1 MPSHKSL
8 IPDPLEDLKQQAI
21 NYLPGIGPA
30 RAKMLEAELGI
41 KTWHDLL
48 YTFPYKHIDRS
59 RLYKI
64 SELTSEM
71 PFVQVMGQFLSF
83 EEAGEGRKHRLT
95 GHFWDGEMFL
105 DVTWFQGIKFIKQSV
120 KVRKDYILFGRP
132 SIYGGRLCVNHPDLD
147 NPEQMTLSKMSM
159 QPYYSTTDRMKKAGM
174 TSRTMERFTS
184 ALFSKLTWTLPETLP
199 KYLTERLHLMPLDKA
214 LRAAHYP
221 SSADELAAANM
232 RLKFE
237 ELFFIQLVIMSYARK
252 RQQERV
258 GRRFTRVGELFNTFY
273 RKYLPFPLTEAQKR
287 VIREM
292 HADMKSGRQMNRLLQ
307 GDVGSGKTLVA
318 LMIMLIAIDNG
329 CQSCIMAPT
338 EILAEQH
345 LQTFRNFLKN
355 MPVHVELLTGNIKGK
370 KRAAIEAGLL
380 DGSVNIL
387 IGTHAV
393 IEDNVQ
399 FRNLGLVII
408 DEQHRFGV
416 AQRAKLWEKKPAP
429 SPDPSPEE
437 EGRFASE
444 SLPPRGW
451 EVGGGLPHVLVM
463 TATPIPRTLA
473 MTVYGDL
480 DVSVIDELPPGRK
493 PVRTM
498 HIYDNQPEQLYRGVI
513 REIEAGHQVYFVYP
527 LVKESEKLDLKNVQ
541 DEYAHL
547 KEVFPQYKISMVH
560 GKMKPSEKDA
570 EMQKFVSGETQI
582 LVATTVIEVGVNVP
596 NASVMI
602 IQNAERFGL
611 SQLHQLRGRVGRGAE
626 QSYCILVSN
635 FKLSAETRK
644 RLHIM
649 TETNDGFEI
658 AEADLKLRGPGD
670 LEGTQQSGIAFNL
683 RLANLG
689 RDGQLVQLARDTASF
704 VLDADP
710 ELQAADNA
718 LLRRHLQEL
727 RKEHRDWS
735 QIS

>member
-1 MPSHKSL
+1 M
-8 IPDPLEDLKQQAI
+8 EDLRQQSVT
-21 NYLPGIGPA
+21 YLPGIGPQ

-64 SELTSEM
+64 RELTAEM
-71 PFVQVMGQFLSF
+71 PFVQVLGQFLSF
-83 EEAGEGRKHRLT
+83 EEAGQGRKHRLT

-105 DVTWFQGIKFIKQSV
+105 DVTWFHGISFIKKSV
-120 KVRKDYILFGRP
+120 KLRQDYILFGRP
-132 SIYGGRLCVNHPDLD
+132 GIYGGRLSVIHPDLD
-147 NPEQMTLSKMSM
+147 KPESMTLSKMSM

-174 TSRTMERFTS
+174 TSRTLEKFTS
-184 ALFSKLTWTLPETLP
+184 MLFSKLTWTLPETLP
-199 KYLTERLHLMPLDKA
+199 PYLIEKLHLMPLDKA

-221 SSADELAAANM
+221 TTADELSAANM

-258 GRRFTRVGELFNTFY
+258 GQRFTRVGEAFNTFY
-273 RKYLPFPLTEAQKR
+273 HNYLPFPLTEAQKR

-292 HADMKSGRQMNRLLQ
+292 HADMKSGHQMNRLLQ

-329 CQSCIMAPT
+329 CQTCIMAPT
-338 EILAEQH
+338 EILADQH
-345 LQTFRNFLKN
+345 LQTFLNFLKD
-355 MPVHVELLTGNIKGK
+355 MPIRVELLTGNVKGK
-370 KRAAIEAGLL
+370 KRKAIEQGLL

-399 FRNLGLVII
+399 FNNLGLVII

-416 AQRAKLWEKKPAP
+416 AQRARLWSK
-429 SPDPSPEE
+429 SDVS
-437 EGRFASE
+437 
-444 SLPPRGW
+444 
-451 EVGGGLPHVLVM
+451 PHVLVM

-513 REIEAGHQVYFVYP
+513 REIEAGHQVYFVFP

-541 DEYAHL
+541 DEFIHL
-547 KEVFPQYKISMVH
+547 KEVFPQYRISMVH

-570 EMQKFVSGETQI
+570 EMQRFVSGETQI

-611 SQLHQLRGRVGRGAE
+611 AQLHQLRGRVGRGAE

-635 FKLSAETRK
+635 YKLSAETRK

-704 VLDADP
+704 ILDADP
-710 ELQAADNA
+710 DLLAKENY
-718 LLRRHLQEL
+718 LLRRHLLEL
-727 RKEHRDWS
+727 KKEHRDWS

>member
-1 MPSHKSL
+1 MSS
-8 IPDPLEDLKQQAI
+8 
-21 NYLPGIGPA
+21 
-30 RAKMLEAELGI
+30 
-41 KTWHDLL
+41 
-48 YTFPYKHIDRS
+48 
-59 RLYKI
+59 
-64 SELTSEM
+64 
-71 PFVQVMGQFLSF
+71 
-83 EEAGEGRKHRLT
+83 
-95 GHFWDGEMFL
+95 GH
-105 DVTWFQGIKFIKQSV
+105 
-120 KVRKDYILFGRP
+120 
-132 SIYGGRLCVNHPDLD
+132 
-147 NPEQMTLSKMSM
+147 
-159 QPYYSTTDRMKKAGM
+159 
-174 TSRTMERFTS
+174 
-184 ALFSKLTWTLPETLP
+184 
-199 KYLTERLHLMPLDKA
+199 
-214 LRAAHYP
+214 
-221 SSADELAAANM
+221 
-232 RLKFE
+232 
-237 ELFFIQLVIMSYARK
+237 
-252 RQQERV
+252 
-258 GRRFTRVGELFNTFY
+258 
-273 RKYLPFPLTEAQKR
+273 
-287 VIREM
+287 
-292 HADMKSGRQMNRLLQ
+292 QMNRLLQ

-318 LMIMLIAIDNG
+318 LMVMLIAIDNG
-329 CQSCIMAPT
+329 CQTCIMAPT

-345 LQTFRNFLKN
+345 LQTFRNFLKD
-355 MPVHVELLTGNIKGK
+355 MPVRVELLTGNIKGK
-370 KRAAIEAGLL
+370 RRKAIEEGLL
-380 DGSVNIL
+380 DGNVNIL

-399 FRNLGLVII
+399 FDNLGLVII

-416 AQRAKLWEKKPAP
+416 AQRAKLWSKSKV
-429 SPDPSPEE
+429 S
-437 EGRFASE
+437 
-444 SLPPRGW
+444 
-451 EVGGGLPHVLVM
+451 PHVLVM

-493 PVRTM
+493 PIRTM
-498 HIYDNQPEQLYRGVI
+498 HIYDNQPEQLYQGVI

-541 DEYAHL
+541 DEFVHL
-547 KEVFPQYKISMVH
+547 KEIFPQYRLSMVH

-644 RLHIM
+644 RLQIM

-658 AEADLKLRGPGD
+658 AEADLRLRGPGD

-683 RLANLG
+683 KLANLG

-710 ELQAADNA
+710 ELQTADNA
-718 LLRRHLQEL
+718 LLRQHLLDL

>member
-1 MPSHKSL
+1 M
-8 IPDPLEDLKQQAI
+8 EDLKQQAI
-21 NYLPGIGPA
+21 TYIPGIGPS
-30 RAKMLEAELGI
+30 RAKTLEAELGI

-64 SELTSEM
+64 KELTTEM
-71 PFVQVMGQFLSF
+71 PFVQVLGQFLSF
-83 EEAGEGRKHRLT
+83 EEAGQGRKHHLT

-105 DVTWFQGIKFIKQSV
+105 DVTWFHGIRFIKQSV
-120 KVRKDYILFGRP
+120 KLRRDYLLFGRP
-132 SIYGGRLCVNHPDLD
+132 GVYGGRLSVIHPDLD
-147 NPEQMTLSKMSM
+147 KPESMTLSKMSM
-159 QPYYSTTDRMKKAGM
+159 QPYYSTTERMKKAGM
-174 TSRTMERFTS
+174 TSRSMENFTS

-199 KYLTERLHLMPLDKA
+199 QYLIEKLHLMPLDKA

-221 SSADELAAANM
+221 TTADELAAANM

-258 GRRFTRVGELFNTFY
+258 GRRFTRIGDAFNTFFHH
-273 RKYLPFPLTEAQKR
+273 YLPFPLTEAQKR

-292 HADMKSGRQMNRLLQ
+292 HADMSSGHQMNRLLQ

-318 LMIMLIAIDNG
+318 LMVMLIAIDNG
-329 CQSCIMAPT
+329 CQACIMAPT

-345 LQTFRNFLKN
+345 LQTFHNFLKD
-355 MPVHVELLTGNIKGK
+355 MPVRVELLTGNVKGK
-370 KRAAIEAGLL
+370 RRKAIEEGLL

-399 FRNLGLVII
+399 FRSLGLVII

-416 AQRAKLWEKKPAP
+416 AQRAKLWGK
-429 SPDPSPEE
+429 
-437 EGRFASE
+437 SE
-444 SLPPRGW
+444 TS
-451 EVGGGLPHVLVM
+451 PHVLVM

-480 DVSVIDELPPGRK
+480 DVSIIDELPPGRK

-513 REIEAGHQVYFVYP
+513 REIEAGHQVYFVFP

-541 DEYAHL
+541 DEFIHL
-547 KEVFPQYKISMVH
+547 QEIFPQYRISMVH
-560 GKMKPSEKDA
+560 GKMKPSEKDV

-635 FKLSAETRK
+635 YKLSAETRK
-644 RLHIM
+644 RLQIM

-658 AEADLKLRGPGD
+658 AEADLRLRGPGD

-710 ELQAADNA
+710 ELQAQDNT

-727 RKEHRDWS
+727 KKEHRDWS

>member
-1 MPSHKSL
+1 M
-8 IPDPLEDLKQQAI
+8 EDLRQQAI
-21 NYLPGIGPA
+21 NYLPGIGPQ

-64 SELTSEM
+64 RELTTEM
-71 PFVQVMGQFLSF
+71 PFVQVLGQFLSF
-83 EEAGEGRKHRLT
+83 EEAGQGRKHRLT

-105 DVTWFQGIKFIKQSV
+105 DVTWFHGISFIKKSV
-120 KVRKDYILFGRP
+120 KIRKDYILFGRP
-132 SIYGGRLCVNHPDLD
+132 GVYGGRLSVIHPDLD
-147 NPEQMTLSKMSM
+147 KPESMTLSKMSM
-159 QPYYSTTDRMKKAGM
+159 QPYYSTTERMKKAGM
-174 TSRTMERFTS
+174 TSRTLENFTS

-199 KYLTERLHLMPLDKA
+199 QYLIDRLHLMPLDKA

-221 SSADELAAANM
+221 TTADELAAANM

-258 GRRFTRVGELFNTFY
+258 GRRFSRVGEAFNNFY
-273 RKYLPFPLTEAQKR
+273 HNYLPFQLTEAQKR

-292 HADMKSGRQMNRLLQ
+292 HADMKSGHQMNRLLQ

-318 LMIMLIAIDNG
+318 LMVMLIAIDNG
-329 CQSCIMAPT
+329 CQACIMAPT

-345 LQTFRNFLKN
+345 LQTFLNFLKD
-355 MPVHVELLTGNIKGK
+355 MPVRVELLTGNVKGK
-370 KRAAIEAGLL
+370 RRKAIEEGLL
-380 DGSVNIL
+380 DGSIDIL

-399 FRNLGLVII
+399 FKNLGLVII

-416 AQRAKLWEKKPAP
+416 AQRARLWQK
-429 SPDPSPEE
+429 
-437 EGRFASE
+437 SE
-444 SLPPRGW
+444 
-451 EVGGGLPHVLVM
+451 VCPHVLVM

-473 MTVYGDL
+473 MTLYGDL

-513 REIEAGHQVYFVYP
+513 REIEAGHQIYFVFP

-541 DEYAHL
+541 DEFVHL

-644 RLHIM
+644 RLQIM

-683 RLANLG
+683 KLANLG

-710 ELQAADNA
+710 DLQAKENT
-718 LLRRHLQEL
+718 LLRRHLLEL
-727 RKEHRDWS
+727 KKEQQDWS

>member
-1 MPSHKSL
+1 M
-8 IPDPLEDLKQQAI
+8 EDLNRQAI
-21 NYLPGIGPA
+21 TYIPGIGPS

-64 SELTSEM
+64 RELTTEM
-71 PFVQVMGQFLSF
+71 PFVQVLGQFLSF

-105 DVTWFQGIKFIKQSV
+105 DVTWFHGVNYIKKSIKLRRNYV
-120 KVRKDYILFGRP
+120 LFGRP
-132 SIYGGRLCVNHPDLD
+132 GVYGGRLCVIHPDLD
-147 NPEQMTLSKMSM
+147 KPESMTLSKMSM
-159 QPYYSTTDRMKKAGM
+159 QPYYSTTERMKKAGL
-174 TSRTMERFTS
+174 TSRSLENFTS
-184 ALFSKLTWTLPETLP
+184 ALFSKITWTLPETLP
-199 KYLTERLHLMPLDKA
+199 QYLIEKLHLMPLDKA

-221 SSADELAAANM
+221 TGADELAAANM

-258 GRRFTRVGELFNTFY
+258 GRRFVRIGDAFNTFFHH
-273 RKYLPFPLTEAQKR
+273 YLPFPLTEAQKR

-292 HADMKSGRQMNRLLQ
+292 HADMSSGHQMNRLLQ

-318 LMIMLIAIDNG
+318 LMVMLIAIDNG
-329 CQSCIMAPT
+329 CQACIMAPT

-345 LQTFRNFLKN
+345 LQTFQGFLKD
-355 MPVHVELLTGNIKGK
+355 MSIRVELLTGNVKGK
-370 KRAAIEAGLL
+370 RRTAIENGLQ
-380 DGSVNIL
+380 DGSIDIL

-399 FRNLGLVII
+399 FRSLGLVII

-416 AQRAKLWEKKPAP
+416 AQRAKLWSK
-429 SPDPSPEE
+429 
-437 EGRFASE
+437 SE
-444 SLPPRGW
+444 MS
-451 EVGGGLPHVLVM
+451 PHVLVM

-473 MTVYGDL
+473 MTLYGDL

-493 PVRTM
+493 PVRTI
-498 HIYDNQPEQLYRGVI
+498 HIYDNQPEQLYRGVVC
-513 REIEAGHQVYFVYP
+513 EIEAGHQVYFVFP
-527 LVKESEKLDLKNVQ
+527 LVKESEKLDLKNVEN
-541 DEYAHL
+541 EYLHL
-547 KEVFPQYKISMVH
+547 QQIFPQYRVSMVH

-570 EMQKFVSGETQI
+570 EMQRFVSGETQI
-582 LVATTVIEVGVNVP
+582 LASTTVIEVGVNVP
-596 NASVMI
+596 NASVMV

-644 RLHIM
+644 RLQIM

-658 AEADLKLRGPGD
+658 AEADLRLRGPGD

-710 ELQAADNA
+710 ELRASENV
-718 LLRRHLQEL
+718 LLRRHLTEL

>member
-1 MPSHKSL
+1 M
-8 IPDPLEDLKQQAI
+8 EDLKQQAI
-21 NYLPGIGPA
+21 TYIPGIGPS
-30 RAKMLEAELGI
+30 RAKTLEAELGI
-41 KTWHDLL
+41 KTWHDSL
-48 YTFPYKHIDRS
+48 YTFPYKPIDRS

-64 SELTSEM
+64 KELTTEM
-71 PFVQVMGQFLSF
+71 PFVQVLGQFLSF
-83 EEAGEGRKHRLT
+83 EEAGQGRKHHLT

-105 DVTWFQGIKFIKQSV
+105 DVTWFHGIRFIKQSV
-120 KVRKDYILFGRP
+120 KLRRDYILFGRP
-132 SIYGGRLCVNHPDLD
+132 GVYGGRLSVIHPDLD
-147 NPEQMTLSKMSM
+147 KPESMTLSKMSM
-159 QPYYSTTDRMKKAGM
+159 QPYYSTTERMKKAGM
-174 TSRTMERFTS
+174 TSRSMENFTS

-199 KYLTERLHLMPLDKA
+199 QYLIEKLHLMPLDKA

-221 SSADELAAANM
+221 TAADELAAANM

-258 GRRFTRVGELFNTFY
+258 GRRFTRIGDAFNTFFHH
-273 RKYLPFPLTEAQKR
+273 YLPFPLTEAQKR

-292 HADMKSGRQMNRLLQ
+292 HADMSSGHQMNRLLQ

-318 LMIMLIAIDNG
+318 LMVMLIAIDNG
-329 CQSCIMAPT
+329 CQACIMAPT

-345 LQTFRNFLKN
+345 LQTFHNFLKD
-355 MPVHVELLTGNIKGK
+355 MPVRVELLTGNVKGK
-370 KRAAIEAGLL
+370 RRKAIEEGLL

-399 FRNLGLVII
+399 FRSLGLVII

-416 AQRAKLWEKKPAP
+416 AQRAKLWGK
-429 SPDPSPEE
+429 
-437 EGRFASE
+437 SE
-444 SLPPRGW
+444 TS
-451 EVGGGLPHVLVM
+451 PHVLVM

-480 DVSVIDELPPGRK
+480 DVSIIDELPPGRK

-513 REIEAGHQVYFVYP
+513 REIEAGHQVYFVFP

-541 DEYAHL
+541 DEFIHL
-547 KEVFPQYKISMVH
+547 QEIFPLYRISMVH
-560 GKMKPSEKDA
+560 GKMKPGEKDV

-635 FKLSAETRK
+635 YKLSAETRK
-644 RLHIM
+644 RLQIM

-658 AEADLKLRGPGD
+658 AEADLRLRGPGD

-710 ELQAADNA
+710 ELQAQDNT
-718 LLRRHLQEL
+718 LLRHHLQEL
-727 RKEHRDWS
+727 KKEHRDWS

>member
-1 MPSHKSL
+1 MIFEL
-8 IPDPLEDLKQQAI
+8 GTDIT
-21 NYLPGIGPA
+21 YLPGIGPG

-64 SELTSEM
+64 RELTTEM
-71 PFVQVMGQFLSF
+71 PFVQVLGQFFSF
-83 EEAGEGRKHRLT
+83 EEAGQGRKHRLT

-105 DVTWFQGIKFIKQSV
+105 DVTWFNGIRFIKQSV
-120 KVRKDYILFGRP
+120 KIRKDYILFGRP
-132 SIYGGRLCVNHPDLD
+132 GVYGGRLSVIHPDLD
-147 NPEQMTLSKMSM
+147 NPESTVLSKMSM
-159 QPYYSTTDRMKKAGM
+159 QPYYTTTDRMKKAGM
-174 TSRTMERFTS
+174 TSRSMERFTS

-199 KYLTERLHLMPLDKA
+199 NYLIERLHLMPLDKA

-221 SSADELAAANM
+221 TTADELSAANM

-252 RQQERV
+252 RQQQRV
-258 GRRFTRVGELFNTFY
+258 GQRFTRVGELFNTFFHY
-273 RKYLPFPLTEAQKR
+273 YLPFPLTEAQKR

-292 HADMKSGRQMNRLLQ
+292 HADMKSGHQMNRLLQ

-318 LMIMLIAIDNG
+318 LMVMLIAIDNG
-329 CQSCIMAPT
+329 CQTCIMAPT

-345 LQTFRNFLKN
+345 LQTFRNFLKD
-355 MPVHVELLTGNIKGK
+355 MPVRVELLTGNVKGK
-370 KRAAIEAGLL
+370 RRTAIEAGLQ
-380 DGSVNIL
+380 DGSIHIL

-416 AQRAKLWEKKPAP
+416 AQRAKLWSKSDLA
-429 SPDPSPEE
+429 
-437 EGRFASE
+437 
-444 SLPPRGW
+444 
-451 EVGGGLPHVLVM
+451 PHVLVM

-498 HIYDNQPEQLYRGVI
+498 HIYDNQPEQLYRGVV
-513 REIEAGHQVYFVYP
+513 REIEAGHQVYFVFP

-541 DEYAHL
+541 DEFVHL
-547 KEVFPQYKISMVH
+547 QEVFPQYRISMVH
-560 GKMKPSEKDA
+560 GKMKPAEKDA

-644 RLHIM
+644 RLQIM

-683 RLANLG
+683 KLANLG

-710 ELQAADNA
+710 DLQAPDNA
-718 LLRRHLQEL
+718 LLRNHLQEL
-727 RKEHRDWS
+727 KKEHRDWS